1 MLNQVFSVRGATTV
15 DGNTEKDITER
26 SVELM
31 GEIVKRN
38 GLNENPDYEVTEYII
53 STTEDI
59 TAFYPAR
66 AIRES
71 KIIDAPIFSVRE
83 PSITGA
89 LPLCIRIIVRVSNY
103 GDKAVPKHVYLHGAA
118 KLRPDIVK
126 SC

>member
-31 GEIVKRN
+31 AEIVKRN
-38 GLNENPDYEVTEYII
+38 GLNENPDLGVTEYII

-103 GDKAVPKHVYLHGAA
+103 GDKAAPKHVYLHGAA